1 MHALADMRGALRD
14 WTEVGPEKST
24 SWGCKHPPRIVQY
37 NRDKYTKGERKIQS
51 RIKARNKTNWGVDLS
66 GVLIFFLFPFLVTGR
81 LGAWCAQFSQ
91 CHCDWTRCREAG
103 FISCSSSLLV
113 GLGGAVKASS
123 PVLLNSRNSV
133 VNPPDPDFAAT
144 SPL

>member
-66 GVLIFFLFPFLVTGR
+66 GVLIFFLFPF
-81 LGAWCAQFSQ
+81 C
-91 CHCDWTRCREAG
+91 
-103 FISCSSSLLV
+103 LLV
-113 GLGGAVKASS
+113 AWAHYVRSATPPPPLPDTHFVEARGAAGAE
-123 PVLLNSRNSV
+123 
-133 VNPPDPDFAAT
+133 PPSIARLKDAK
-144 SPL
+144 